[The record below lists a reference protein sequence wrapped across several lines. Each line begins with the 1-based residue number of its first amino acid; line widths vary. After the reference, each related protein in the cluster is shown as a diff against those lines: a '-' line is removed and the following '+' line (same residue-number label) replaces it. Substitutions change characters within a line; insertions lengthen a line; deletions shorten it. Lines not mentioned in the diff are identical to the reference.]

1 MDLFFLRCQITIYDN
16 SFTKGRTTFEKELN
30 YNTEEDFELFDLERE
45 FNIKKIEVY
54 EVVAEKKSKNES
66 VSAY

>member
-45 FNIKKIEVY
+45 FNVKKIEVY
-54 EVVAEKKSKNES
+54 EVVAE
-66 VSAY
+66 